1 MAKKGLGKGLGALLG
16 DKPVEE
22 VISTPEN
29 TPDANSGVT
38 ELKIIDIEP
47 NKLQPRQKFDEDSL
61 EELAMSIRE
70 HGVISPIIVTKSKN
84 GFFKIVAGERRWRAA
99 KRAALKTIP
108 AIIKDLDELQVQEI
122 ALIENL
128 QRQDLNPVEEALGYK
143 KLIDEFSLT
152 QEQIAVKMS
161 KSRSSVANSLR
172 ILNLPHDVVEL
183 LKDGKI
189 SFGHAKVIL
198 SCENAKKQSEIAKAI
213 VDGDLSVR
221 AAEQLIKEKP
231 KVNNEKPKTDLN
243 LKLAFEAIEKSM
255 SSALNTKVKIND
267 KGNKGTIQIEYY
279 SSDEL
284 QRLTEILNNL

>member
-267 KGNKGTIQIEYY
+267 RGNKGTIQIEYY